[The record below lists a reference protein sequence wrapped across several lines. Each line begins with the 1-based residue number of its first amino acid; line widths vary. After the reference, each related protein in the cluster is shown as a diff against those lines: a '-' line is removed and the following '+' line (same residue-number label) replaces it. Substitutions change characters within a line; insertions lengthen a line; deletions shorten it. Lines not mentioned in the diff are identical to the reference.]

1 MRFLAKYL
9 IITFFFLY
17 LAYNIKI
24 AVMKWLA
31 KKKPISQIFLYFFL
45 KDCSNEIHIRRG
57 SSVEKF
63 MKKTLRIIGIGVWY
77 LSSLNYFFF
86 QFQNVLWY
94 QRFLCAFFIWLALN
108 FTFYS
113 WLISPIFCSFLCIN
127 GILLP

>member
-1 MRFLAKYL
+1 
-9 IITFFFLY
+9 
-17 LAYNIKI
+17 
-24 AVMKWLA
+24 
-31 KKKPISQIFLYFFL
+31 
-45 KDCSNEIHIRRG
+45 
-57 SSVEKF
+57 

-113 WLISPIFCSFLCIN
+113 WLISPIFCSFLCIKDFFTASAN
-127 GILLP
+127 SRSFIRLQQLFMSYVQLIIDVTDLAKFEIKLPW